1 MREIKLEQFDT
12 EKEVLCYDK
21 LAMWLLCFGQF
32 CRTECA
38 RVWHFG
44 AREAIKCCEQSLM
57 GCFSGSLKDKSVE
70 RNEVSEG
77 NRESTRDMDDLRDV
91 VANTVRADQ
100 SEAVTKR
107 SVPLR

>member
-1 MREIKLEQFDT
+1 
-12 EKEVLCYDK
+12 
-21 LAMWLLCFGQF
+21 
-32 CRTECA
+32 
-38 RVWHFG
+38 
-44 AREAIKCCEQSLM
+44 M

-77 NRESTRDMDDLRDV
+77 NRESTRDMDDLPDV

-107 SVPLR
+107 SVSLR